1 MMIAKTTIRIPDE
14 LIKELKHLAI
24 DDNKSLGELITEAL
38 TEYIQRRESRTLVWL
53 NTDHNNVYY
62 SIM

>member
-14 LIKELKHLAI
+14 LMKELKHLAI